1 MNDRDKLYAIAGYL
15 DQLDAQ
21 AGRPSGEMQEDL
33 RRIASGIDV
42 DVMEWLVIDGQSV
55 RLPDVEFIDNRDG
68 LTLGLASGRI
78 IEMDVEPDEVDEL
91 LELIHA
97 SRS

>member
-33 RRIASGIDV
+33 RLIAAGLD
-42 DVMEWLVIDGQSV
+42 DEPLEWLVIEGQSV
-55 RLPDVEFIDNRDG
+55 RLPDVEFIDARDG
-68 LTLGLASGRI
+68 VTLGLASGRI